1 VRTPFKSMQIVY
13 RNTARP
19 PYAIDGFKSLCL
31 LGLGGKGFFASWFS
45 VVFVVLCNYLL
56 LF

>member
-1 VRTPFKSMQIVY
+1 MQIVY